1 MALADLISVTD
12 HSSYWAPFLLA
23 QCFVELLKTSTLTSH
38 CLRDAAFASI
48 IEARGITLETLRRL
62 SIVPSGP
69 NLLDSLH
76 YWLASDATAM
86 RLSAVD
92 S

>member
-1 MALADLISVTD
+1 M
-12 HSSYWAPFLLA
+12 
-23 QCFVELLKTSTLTSH
+23 ELLTTSTVTSYY
-38 CLRDAAFASI
+38 LRDAAFATI
-48 IEARGITLETLRRL
+48 FEARGIALETLRRL

-76 YWLASDATAM
+76 YWLASDATAL